1 MNLSLRRATIE
12 DARDVL
18 RWRNDP
24 ATRENSFNKAE
35 IDLNSHLAWFERKLN
50 QKECLMFIMMDD
62 GQKVGNIRLDVT
74 DGVGEISYMI
84 APEYRGKGYGKKMLI
99 LLEAELNEIGA
110 DVKTLTAF
118 VLKDNIA
125 SMRCFLDNGYTG
137 EDAGDS
143 FCYSKML

>member
-1 MNLSLRRATIE
+1 MKLGLREATIE
-12 DARDVL
+12 DAEDVL

-24 ATRENSFNKAE
+24 KTRENSFNKE
-35 IDLNSHLAWFERKLN
+35 MIDLKSHLSWFEKKLK
-50 QKECLMFIMMDD
+50 QKDCLMFIMMDD

-74 DGVGEISYMI
+74 EGVGEISYMI
-84 APEYRGKGYGKKMLI
+84 APEYRGKGYGRKILI
-99 LLEAELNEIGA
+99 LLEAKLNDLGA

-125 SMRCFLDNGYTG
+125 SMRCFMDNGYTG

-143 FCYSKML
+143 FCYSKTL